1 MLTRKT
7 TIDARRSLHSTTLTL
22 IISFVL
28 LYLATLT
35 ADYYWDGITFALQIE
50 KVARMERGA
59 PLLIHQNH
67 LLYNALVYLPYCLLQ
82 ASGLAVRALYLS
94 QVANAFA
101 GAAAAAVFFRMAE
114 RLTRSRYA
122 AIISTAALAFSAVW
136 WKLATD
142 ANAYMLSLLLILICA
157 GMLLSARPRWL
168 LAGLALAGAMLVHQL
183 ASLFYP
189 AALVAVFTNPSIE
202 KKWSVAAKLSA
213 LAWSIT
219 VAAYILCASLL
230 HSVNEP
236 LAIIKWAVSNP
247 SGVSPSA
254 NPLHGLKL
262 LPRGNLDMIAGHN
275 FALFNRQGG
284 WIARLLGLA
293 ALIAAIGFL
302 FKILSMGKMAEVL
315 RGSIRIA
322 PQTRE
327 RLKTVAPMLVTWIGA
342 YLVFLLFW
350 EPGQVLYRAF
360 YLPPLA
366 LLLGLALSN
375 YHHAT
380 NALPTG
386 AAALAVATLALFNL
400 AFYIAPNMRANANP
414 LVAAARNTRQVW
426 NGKTVIYFSDR
437 NEADTT
443 FEYFNEQTEWRRFT
457 TTARSGIDD
466 EIQQAFSQ
474 GGQVWLNK
482 GAAES
487 VDFDWLARR
496 ARGRAITLESP
507 NAPAHYVELLAGQ

>member
-1 MLTRKT
+1 MLTKKA
-7 TIDARRSLHSTTLTL
+7 TINLPGSLHSTTLT
-22 IISFVL
+22 IVISFIL
-28 LYLATLT
+28 IYLATIT
-35 ADYYWDGITFALQIE
+35 ADYYWDGVTFALQIE

-59 PLLIHQNH
+59 ALLFHQNH
-67 LLYNALVYLPYCLLQ
+67 LLYNALAYLPYCLLQ

-101 GAAAAAVFFRMAE
+101 GAAAVAVFFRMAE

-122 AIISTAALAFSAVW
+122 AIVSTAALAFSAVW

-142 ANAYMLSLLLILICA
+142 ANAYMLSILLILICA
-157 GMLLSARPRWL
+157 VALLSARPRWL
-168 LAGLALAGAMLVHQL
+168 LAGLAFAGAMLIHQL

-189 AALVAVFTNPSIE
+189 AALVAVFTNPRIE
-202 KKWSVAAKLSA
+202 KKWPFAVKLSA
-213 LAWSIT
+213 LAWGIT
-219 VAAYILCASLL
+219 VAAYTLCASLL

-236 LAIIKWAVSNP
+236 LALIKWAVSNP
-247 SGVSPSA
+247 SGVAPSA

-262 LPRGNLDMIAGHN
+262 LPRGNLDMIVGHN
-275 FALFNRQGG
+275 FALYASQGG
-284 WIARLLGLA
+284 SIARLLALA
-293 ALIAAIGFL
+293 ALIAAICFL
-302 FKILSMGKMAEVL
+302 LKFLRIATMAEVIS
-315 RGSIRIA
+315 GFIRIA

-342 YLVFLLFW
+342 YIVFLLFW
-350 EPGQVLYRAF
+350 EPWQVLYRAF

-366 LLLGLALSN
+366 LLFGLALSN

-380 NALPTG
+380 NAMPTG

-400 AFYIAPNMRANANP
+400 AFYIAPNMRADANP
-414 LVAAARNTRQVW
+414 LVAAARNTHQIW

-437 NEADTT
+437 SEADTT
-443 FEYFNEQTEWRRFT
+443 FEYFNEQTEWRRL
-457 TTARSGIDD
+457 TATVRSGIDD
-466 EIQQAFSQ
+466 EIQQANGQ

-496 ARGRAITLESP
+496 ARGRTITLESP
-507 NAPAHYVELLAGQ
+507 GAPARYVELLPAQ